1 MTDPETRPS
10 LMLRVRDPADHEAWD
25 QFSDL
30 YRPVIRRMAMM
41 KGMQD
46 ADADDLAQQVLLAIA
61 GAIVRW
67 DHDPDRAK
75 FRTWLKRVTG
85 NAILNAVTRGV
96 PDVGSGA
103 EQIRQ
108 FLEQRP
114 ADSGSDS
121 DLLQIEYRREV
132 FSKAAEQIRSEFT
145 DDTWLSFWLTAVD
158 SRDVDDV
165 AAELGRTRGSVYA
178 SRSRVMKRLRQAV
191 EEITGDEE

>member
-1 MTDPETRPS
+1 MTEPETRPS
-10 LMLRVRDPADHEAWD
+10 LLLRVRDRADREAWD

-30 YRPVIRRMAMM
+30 YRPVIRRMAKF

-46 ADADDLAQQVLLAIA
+46 ADADDLAQQVLVAIA
-61 GAIVRW
+61 GAIERW
-67 DHDPDRAK
+67 EPDVERAK
-75 FRTWLKRVTG
+75 FRTWLRRVVN

-96 PDVGSGA
+96 PDVASGD
-103 EQIRQ
+103 EQMRQ

-114 ADSGSDS
+114 ADSGPDS

-191 EEITGDEE
+191 EEMTGGE